1 MQKIKLVFASAV
13 LGSVTIIL
21 QHEAPYVG
29 AHSCTLVGNLDS
41 EITKVF

>member
-1 MQKIKLVFASAV
+1 MQKIKLVFASAM

-29 AHSCTLVGNLDS
+29 THPCTLVRNLDWKF
-41 EITKVF
+41 TKVF